1 MFFNFIR
8 DILPKPQ
15 TDGSCKG
22 GDHAL
27 VDVLMA
33 TPLTLN
39 LPRAERL
46 ADLIRP
52 QPKPNP

>member
-1 MFFNFIR
+1 MLVNFIR
-8 DILPKPQ
+8 NILPKPQ

-52 QPKPNP
+52 QPKPKP